1 MYFQLAFRNLRRNG
15 IRSALAIIGI
25 VIGVMAVASIGIFSA
40 NLKTSFL
47 SSFQNVTDEVLIYP
61 AYSAHFRHGL
71 VTTSGVMYIDKRTA
85 ERIVRLPY
93 VKDYAFVKDT
103 FTTARHREEVF
114 GVTVYGMEESA
125 VKRLFKPERGIIR
138 LSDSCVV
145 GYDLADRLNLRVGSR
160 IEINGH
166 NLRVS
171 AILKETGARF
181 DVNPNN
187 AIIVSLRD
195 YDKIF
200 NTKGEGYNFI
210 VVWVKSL
217 KDVTLFKDAVEKT
230 INAREKKVE
239 VFELK
244 IIIDQINKGFSFISR
259 FLMAIAGVSLL
270 VAGVSILNI
279 MLMSTLERTKEIG
292 VMMAIG
298 AYRTT
303 ILKLFLLEALILG
316 IIGSIIGAVLSLAGG
331 YAVDMMILH
340 SAKYLLSLSTAG
352 YMLEGMFFGLLTT
365 LISGF
370 YPAWKASRLEPLEA
384 LRYE

>member
-1 MYFQLAFRNLRRNG
+1 MYLQLAFRNLKRNG
-15 IRSALAIIGI
+15 IRSTLAIIGI
-25 VIGVMAVASIGIFSA
+25 VIGVMAIASIGIFSA
-40 NLKTSFL
+40 NMKASFL

-61 AYSAHFRHGL
+61 VYNVHFRHGL

-93 VKDYAFVKDT
+93 VRNYAFVKST
-103 FTTARHREEVF
+103 FVTARYRDEVF
-114 GVTVYGMEESA
+114 GVTVYGMEEKA
-125 VKRLFKPERGIIR
+125 VKSMFEAKSGVIR
-138 LSDSCVV
+138 LSGSCVV
-145 GYDLADRLNLRVGSR
+145 GYDLADRLKLRIGSR
-160 IEINGH
+160 IEVKGCK
-166 NLRVS
+166 LRVA

-195 YDKIF
+195 YDRIF
-200 NTKGEGYNFI
+200 NTKNEGYNFI
-210 VVWVKSL
+210 IVWVKSL
-217 KDVTLFKDAVEKT
+217 KDVSLFKDAVEKT
-230 INAREKKVE
+230 INAREKKVD

-244 IIIDQINKGFSFISR
+244 IIIDQINKGLSFVSR
-259 FLMAIAGVSLL
+259 FLMAIAGISLL

-279 MLMSTLERTKEIG
+279 MLMSTMERTKEIG

-316 IIGSIIGAVLSLAGG
+316 VIGSIIGAVLSIAGG

-340 SAKYLLSLSTAG
+340 SAKYIFSPETAF

-365 LISGF
+365 LVSGF

>member
-1 MYFQLAFRNLRRNG
+1 MYFQLALRNLKRNG
-15 IRSALAIIGI
+15 IRSSLAIIGI
-25 VIGVMAVASIGIFSA
+25 IIGVMAVASIGIFSA
-40 NLKTSFL
+40 NLKMSVL
-47 SSFQNVTDEVLIYP
+47 SNFQNVTDEVLIYP
-61 AYSAHFRHGL
+61 AYTTHFRHGL
-71 VTTSGVMYIDKRTA
+71 VVSSGIMYISKRTA
-85 ERIVRLPY
+85 DRIVRLPY
-93 VKDYAFVKDT
+93 VKNYAFVKSS
-103 FTTARHREEVF
+103 FTTARYRDEVF
-114 GVTVYGMEESA
+114 GTTVYGMEEKA
-125 VKRLFKPERGIIR
+125 VNRMFKPSSGVIR

-160 IEINGH
+160 IEIKGH

-195 YDKIF
+195 YDRIF
-200 NTKGEGYNFI
+200 NTKGNGYNFI
-210 VVWVKSL
+210 IVWVNSL
-217 KDVTLFKDAVEKT
+217 KDVGLFKEAVDKT
-230 INAREKKVE
+230 INEKEKKVD

-244 IIIDQINKGFSFISR
+244 IIIDQINKSFNFISS
-259 FLMAIAGVSLL
+259 FLMAIAGISLL

-298 AYRTT
+298 AYRST

-316 IIGSIIGAVLSLAGG
+316 IIGSVIGAFMSIIGG
-331 YAVDMMILH
+331 YAVDMLILH
-340 SAKYLLSLSTAG
+340 SAKYLFSITTFE
-352 YMLEGMFFGLLTT
+352 YMLEGIFFGLLTT
-365 LISGF
+365 ILSGF